1 MNWYLLG
8 MLFSAIVLLPL
19 IVYGTD
25 KYIKKEKIPNDE
37 KGLMILVGFVLYLL
51 LTIVWPVGLL
61 FIVFMSFYNYIEE

>member
-1 MNWYLLG
+1 MNGYLLG

-51 LTIVWPVGLL
+51 LAIVWPVGLL